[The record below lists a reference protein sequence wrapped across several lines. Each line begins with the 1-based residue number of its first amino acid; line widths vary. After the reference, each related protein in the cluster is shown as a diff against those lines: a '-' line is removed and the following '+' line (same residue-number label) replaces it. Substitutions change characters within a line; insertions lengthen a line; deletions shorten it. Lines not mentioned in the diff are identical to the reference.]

1 MHEKCIFTMYYKQ
14 INNLF
19 KQISSLFEHINLTI

>member
-14 INNLF
+14 ISSLF